1 MKNLPPCRAPKRYL
15 QSKWAPPWGWIFK
28 LMASCLTENEARG
41 FSCSECFMI
50 LCSFFPLFL
59 FYLFLLPF
67 SFLLSITL
75 PLLKKKKRGLK
86 VLSHALSPLLCVLS
100 HFSLSFLCFCARPP
114 SSCLCPGSLW
124 SLGLSPAL
132 TLVPLSLTP
141 GPCLSMALLVTA
153 QWVLPLPMPWRWH
166 HMWQEQA
173 FSTA

>member
-1 MKNLPPCRAPKRYL
+1 MGISL
-15 QSKWAPPWGWIFK
+15 GIFK

-41 FSCSECFMI
+41 FSCSECFTI
-50 LCSFFPLFL
+50 LYSFFPLFL
-59 FYLFLLPF
+59 FLSFPSPFLLPAQHHPPF
-67 SFLLSITL
+67 AE
-75 PLLKKKKRGLK
+75 KKKKRGLK

-100 HFSLSFLCFCARPP
+100 QRFSLSVLCFCARPP
-114 SSCLCPGSLW
+114 SSCLCSGSLW

-141 GPCLSMALLVTA
+141 GPCLSMALLGTA
-153 QWVLPLPMPWRWH
+153 HWVLPLPLPWRWH